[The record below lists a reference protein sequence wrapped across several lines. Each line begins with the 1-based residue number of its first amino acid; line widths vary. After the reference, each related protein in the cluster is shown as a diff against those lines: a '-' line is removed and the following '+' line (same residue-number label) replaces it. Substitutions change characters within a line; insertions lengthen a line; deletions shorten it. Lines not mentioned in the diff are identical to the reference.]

1 MMMVLFL
8 LLLGVVTSSTLK
20 ISSTTSLDIKKW
32 GNPSLGTQSL
42 SKLYQREIDGKTLLV
57 GKRIT
62 CDRFSSDCN
71 AGFNNMCILAS
82 DPNEKTKPTIW
93 EKCWKSVA
101 VNSTTTELDNNGPDL
116 YDQFIVLR
124 VTEDYLLTCKANLT
138 SIAAGRF
145 PDLSWR
151 GIGLTGWC
159 DASGDLVAHDWLTN
173 KELFR
178 AHIKTNVKAQAQAT
192 TTTWVYDINKVL
204 DVDPINGRVIVK
216 AKDIKDS
223 THHALLVL
231 EKSKAKESVTPSS
244 EKNDVVIT
252 YAYESPLD
260 QQQTFPDGRDMDT
273 CWPSSFTSGIQNKGH
288 FTPFNANLYKSVCES
303 GQTSQQDGELSN
315 VILNVKL
322 KKIAM
327 SDDSGVR
334 YFTSYHLIGTDNEVE
349 ASPGGDCFHSSLCD
363 DRLRGRLVTNEDA
376 TVSFKSHGEIYC
388 GDGDARPDVQGY
400 CTVIGDKIPNT
411 DKVSIFHCFI
421 VTLTKIKN
429 LQVYYVLLLVFI

>member
-1 MMMVLFL
+1 MVLFL

-57 GKRIT
+57 GKKIT

-82 DPNEKTKPTIW
+82 DPNGKTKPTIW

-101 VNSTTTELDNNGPDL
+101 VNSTTTELDNGPDL

-159 DASGDLVAHDWLTN
+159 DTSGDLVAHDWLTN

-178 AHIKTNVKAQAQAT
+178 AHVKSNVKAHAQAT

-288 FTPFNANLYKSVCES
+288 FTPFNANLYKSVCETPAGS
-303 GQTSQQDGELSN
+303 MGSGELGN

-349 ASPGGDCFHSSLCD
+349 ANPGGDCFHSELCD

>member
-42 SKLYQREIDGKTLLV
+42 SELYQREKDGKTLLV
-57 GKRIT
+57 GKKK
-62 CDRFSSDCN
+62 N
-71 AGFNNMCILAS
+71 GAGFNNMCILAS
-82 DPNEKTKPTIW
+82 DPNGKTKPTIW

-101 VNSTTTELDNNGPDL
+101 VNSTTTELDNGPDL

-138 SIAAGRF
+138 STAAGTF

-159 DASGDLVAHDWLTN
+159 DTSGDLVAHDWLTN

-178 AHIKTNVKAQAQAT
+178 ATVKSNVKAQAQAT

-231 EKSKAKESVTPSS
+231 EKLKAKESVTPSS

-260 QQQTFPDGRDMDT
+260 QKNTFPDGRDADT
-273 CWPSSFTSGIQNKGH
+273 CWPSSFTSGIQSKGH
-288 FTPFNANLYKSVCES
+288 FTPFNANLYKSVCETPAGS
-303 GQTSQQDGELSN
+303 MGSGELGN

-376 TVSFKSHGEIYC
+376 TVSFQSHGEIYC

-429 LQVYYVLLLVFI
+429 LQVYYILL

>member
-42 SKLYQREIDGKTLLV
+42 SELYQREKDGKTLLV

-101 VNSTTTELDNNGPDL
+101 VNSTTTKLDNGPDL

-138 SIAAGRF
+138 STAAGTF

-159 DASGDLVAHDWLTN
+159 DTSGDLVAHDWLTN

-349 ASPGGDCFHSSLCD
+349 ANPGGDCFHSELCD

-376 TVSFKSHGEIYC
+376 TVSFQSHGEIYC
-388 GDGDARPDVQGY
+388 GDGDQRPDVPGY
-400 CTVIGDKIPNT
+400 CTVIGDMIPNT

-421 VTLTKIKN
+421 VI
-429 LQVYYVLLLVFI
+429 FGRI

>member
-42 SKLYQREIDGKTLLV
+42 SELYQREIDGKTLLV

-82 DPNEKTKPTIW
+82 DPNGKTKPTIW

-101 VNSTTTELDNNGPDL
+101 VNSTTTELDNGPDL

-159 DASGDLVAHDWLTN
+159 DTSGDLVAHDWLTN

-178 AHIKTNVKAQAQAT
+178 AHIKAQAQPTTQAT

-231 EKSKAKESVTPSS
+231 EKLKAKESITPSS

-260 QQQTFPDGRDMDT
+260 QKNTFPDGRDADT
-273 CWPSSFTSGIQNKGH
+273 CWPSSFTSGIQSKGH
-288 FTPFNANLYKSVCES
+288 FTPFNANLYKSVCETPAGS
-303 GQTSQQDGELSN
+303 MGSGELGN

-376 TVSFKSHGEIYC
+376 TVSFQSHGEIYC

-400 CTVIGDKIPNT
+400 CTVIGDMIPNT

-421 VTLTKIKN
+421 VIFVT
-429 LQVYYVLLLVFI
+429 

>member
-1 MMMVLFL
+1 MMVLFL

-57 GKRIT
+57 GKRTT

-101 VNSTTTELDNNGPDL
+101 VNSTTTELDNGPDL

-159 DASGDLVAHDWLTN
+159 DTSGDLVAHDWLTN

-216 AKDIKDS
+216 AKDSKDS

-349 ASPGGDCFHSSLCD
+349 ANPGGDCFHSELCD

-376 TVSFKSHGEIYC
+376 TVSFQSHGEIYC